1 MRRSIANKWW
11 LSVWCYLIED
21 SPTRLLKS
29 DANPNW
35 DLTTNSALICVSQ
48 DFLWRNLQSGSSWQT
63 SDSTNSSTN
72 CQLVHGFAASI
83 YFEKA
88 RIAFYF
94 IIFHGVSQ
102 QRYLRNLTNFR
113 NQANT
118 SRLLCYIFFACMLTN
133 TYQLR
138 WANNWAKEKE
148 ELSAFSPSRYFYNIL
163 TFINHIRGFDNL
175 FSALGSSSLLPTPSL
190 KLKLVLRIWI
200 WYLRPLLGVFNLF
213 FNWNLDPIFLQGRR
227 SQTKC
232 RSNVYI
238 AKPFYNNI
246 RQTMFAKHIQYNQVN
261 HNCLLSWFLKGYF
274 FGGGFG

>member
-118 SRLLCYIFFACMLTN
+118 SRLLCYVFFACMLTN

-138 WANNWAKEKE
+138 WANNWAKRKRG
-148 ELSAFSPSRYFYNIL
+148 AFSIQPISILLQYFDIYKSYQRFWQ
-163 TFINHIRGFDNL
+163 FIFRSWKQQPAANSLFETKIGFAD
-175 FSALGSSSLLPTPSL
+175 
-190 KLKLVLRIWI
+190 
-200 WYLRPLLGVFNLF
+200 
-213 FNWNLDPIFLQGRR
+213 LDLISETTAG
-227 SQTKC
+227 C
-232 RSNVYI
+232 V
-238 AKPFYNNI
+238 
-246 RQTMFAKHIQYNQVN
+246 
-261 HNCLLSWFLKGYF
+261 
-274 FGGGFG
+274 

>member
-1 MRRSIANKWW
+1 MLNRGHNVKWGVQLPTNGSWVFGVTWLRIHRRASSNPMQIQ
-11 LSVWCYLIED
+11 IETWQQI
-21 SPTRLLKS
+21 P
-29 DANPNW
+29 
-35 DLTTNSALICVSQ
+35 LICVSQ

-138 WANNWAKEKE
+138 WGK
-148 ELSAFSPSRYFYNIL
+148 
-163 TFINHIRGFDNL
+163 
-175 FSALGSSSLLPTPSL
+175 
-190 KLKLVLRIWI
+190 
-200 WYLRPLLGVFNLF
+200 
-213 FNWNLDPIFLQGRR
+213 
-227 SQTKC
+227 
-232 RSNVYI
+232 
-238 AKPFYNNI
+238 
-246 RQTMFAKHIQYNQVN
+246 
-261 HNCLLSWFLKGYF
+261 
-274 FGGGFG
+274 

>member
-1 MRRSIANKWW
+1 MLNRGHNFKWGVQVSTNGSWVFGVTWLRIHRRASSNPMQIQ
-11 LSVWCYLIED
+11 IEAWQQI
-21 SPTRLLKS
+21 P
-29 DANPNW
+29 
-35 DLTTNSALICVSQ
+35 LICVSQ

-118 SRLLCYIFFACMLTN
+118 SRLLCYVFFACMLTN

-138 WANNWAKEKE
+138 WANNWAKRKRG
-148 ELSAFSPSRYFYNIL
+148 AFSIQPISILLQYFDIYKSYL
-163 TFINHIRGFDNL
+163 
-175 FSALGSSSLLPTPSL
+175 SSLLD
-190 KLKLVLRIWI
+190 
-200 WYLRPLLGVFNLF
+200 F
-213 FNWNLDPIFLQGRR
+213 
-227 SQTKC
+227 
-232 RSNVYI
+232 
-238 AKPFYNNI
+238 
-246 RQTMFAKHIQYNQVN
+246 
-261 HNCLLSWFLKGYF
+261 KGYF
-274 FGGGFG
+274 FRRRILLKLLHTSLTGFFGTFFLIIIPYSKITKVQCKDDFRQKLM